1 MRIVRNISKFVLA
14 IASGAESDRMERNDE
29 IDRDDEWAS
38 GRSTGFEVVL
48 FFEKL
53 EREVDWLPGPGFAD
67 SPFRLLALSINFA
80 RVRV

>member
-1 MRIVRNISKFVLA
+1 MRNVRNISKFVLA
-14 IASGAESDRMERNDE
+14 IASGAESNRME
-29 IDRDDEWAS
+29 RDDEWAS

-67 SPFRLLALSINFA
+67 SPFRLVALSINFA